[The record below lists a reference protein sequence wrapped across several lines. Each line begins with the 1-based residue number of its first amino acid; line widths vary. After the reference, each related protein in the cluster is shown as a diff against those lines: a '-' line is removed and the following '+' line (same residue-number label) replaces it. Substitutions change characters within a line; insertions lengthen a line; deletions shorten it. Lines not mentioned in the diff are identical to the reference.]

1 MLPQGNLLLWAL
13 TLGLFLML
21 VRGVARLAS
30 ATTSVQTRRRAR
42 RNYGRVT
49 SRTSRRPAVMLS
61 AKTAK
66 A

>member
-1 MLPQGNLLLWAL
+1 MMPQGNLLLWAL
-13 TLGLFLML
+13 ALGLFLML

-30 ATTSVQTRRRAR
+30 ASSSVQTRRRVR
-42 RNYGRVT
+42 RNYGRVA

-61 AKTAK
+61 VKTAK